1 MSFFQVAG
9 IIVTLVAVFGY
20 LNHRWIRLPDAIGIT
35 AIGLVASLG
44 IAFIGKMI
52 PEVLQWAE
60 RTVTTIDFSQTV
72 FHGMLGFLLFAGS
85 LHINLAD
92 IAKEKWVIGL
102 LATAGVLLSTLLVGV
117 GLYLACRA
125 LGVQLSFI
133 YCLLFGALI
142 SPTDPIAVLAVLR
155 KVGVPKSLE
164 TRIAGESLFND
175 GTGVVAFLTIP
186 ILGIA
191 GSGQAEPVGTT
202 AWLLAREVIG
212 GIVVGLSVGF
222 AGFVMLKG
230 VDSYPLEIMIT
241 LSMATGGYAL
251 AEALHTSAP
260 IAAVVMGLLVGNQ
273 GRRLAMSEST
283 RQHLF
288 SFWELLDELLNL
300 LLFGLIGIEIV
311 VVSISVWHLLIAV
324 LAIPIVLAARLL
336 SVAVP
341 LTLMQGL
348 GRRHDNAIGIMTWGG
363 LRGGISVALA
373 LTLPPFTGRDVVI
386 TATYAVVL
394 FSILVQALT
403 IGPVVAAWNARR
415 KTPA

>member
-117 GLYLACRA
+117 GLYLACRT

-175 GTGVVAFLTIP
+175 GTGVVAFLTI
-186 ILGIA
+186 LGIA
-191 GSGQAEPVGTT
+191 GAGQGCWRV
-202 AWLLAREVIG
+202 
-212 GIVVGLSVGF
+212 
-222 AGFVMLKG
+222 K
-230 VDSYPLEIMIT
+230 
-241 LSMATGGYAL
+241 
-251 AEALHTSAP
+251 
-260 IAAVVMGLLVGNQ
+260 
-273 GRRLAMSEST
+273 
-283 RQHLF
+283 
-288 SFWELLDELLNL
+288 
-300 LLFGLIGIEIV
+300 
-311 VVSISVWHLLIAV
+311 
-324 LAIPIVLAARLL
+324 
-336 SVAVP
+336 
-341 LTLMQGL
+341 
-348 GRRHDNAIGIMTWGG
+348 
-363 LRGGISVALA
+363 
-373 LTLPPFTGRDVVI
+373 
-386 TATYAVVL
+386 
-394 FSILVQALT
+394 
-403 IGPVVAAWNARR
+403 
-415 KTPA
+415 